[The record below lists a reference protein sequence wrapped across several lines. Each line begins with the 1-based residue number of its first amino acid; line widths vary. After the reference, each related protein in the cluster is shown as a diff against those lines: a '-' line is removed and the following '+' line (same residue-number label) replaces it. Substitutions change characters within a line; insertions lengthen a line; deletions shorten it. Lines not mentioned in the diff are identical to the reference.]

1 MKSPRYSLIPLYNQ
15 YAILIV
21 FYNQRRRADALLN
34 KLKIKLSLK
43 NLSDTSYLQ

>member
-21 FYNQRRRADALLN
+21 FYNQRRRLYNRRRRL
-34 KLKIKLSLK
+34 
-43 NLSDTSYLQ
+43 